1 MRCLAILAL
10 AATAACVHPDQ
21 QIVIPI
27 PPADVPSVYAHAASQ
42 APADRIGAIEQLAR
56 DPDPHA
62 ATYLLVLLARDVD
75 PSVRAAAANA
85 LAIRRDPNLDL
96 ALERAARADPD
107 PSVRAAAADAHAR
120 LYPFAKRAG
129 SAAGWAA
136 LCPGC
141 GQVYLGK
148 PAVGVAQF
156 LAAATFLGGGFFL
169 ARSGQTA
176 DNNSSISLNGPVPS
190 SRASAG
196 ILLLGAGQNT
206 WFYQVFDAYRDAR
219 VAQDDAGYK
228 HHISRETLDQLIA
241 APFTPS
247 VVASPWVWG
256 VVPLTLAAGIAV
268 SFVGPASSGTKPRS
282 IFDVHSINFWGADL
296 SRGAG
301 FAAGE
306 TYLAALFDPVGVGE
320 ESLFRGVVQTEMDER
335 LGPYG
340 GLAVASAI
348 FGGVHALNY
357 VGPGGDPKQALVAV
371 PFISVIGATLG
382 LAYLKTDYHLRTS
395 VAMHFWYDFLLST
408 AGFLVDPEH
417 QPFTVSYAMP
427 LSL

>member
-1 MRCLAILAL
+1 V
-10 AATAACVHPDQ
+10 AAAACVHPRQ
-21 QIVIPI
+21 QVIVPI
-27 PPADVPSVYAHAASQ
+27 APADVPSVYAHAAS
-42 APADRIGAIEQLAR
+42 PRPEDRIAALAALAR

-62 ATYLLVLLARDVD
+62 LQYLLVMLTRDVD
-75 PSVRAAAANA
+75 PTVRAAAASA
-85 LAIRRDPNLDL
+85 LADRRDPSFDP
-96 ALERAARADPD
+96 ALEAAAAHDRDPA
-107 PSVRAAAADAHAR
+107 VRAAADDAHAR
-120 LYPFAKRAG
+120 LYPFGRRAG

-141 GQVYLGK
+141 GQIYLGK
-148 PAVGVAQF
+148 PAVGIAQL
-156 LAAATFLGGGFFL
+156 LAAATFLGGGYFL
-169 ARSGQTA
+169 AKSGTTGG
-176 DNNSSISLNGPVPS
+176 NSLSLDGPVSS

-219 VAQDDAGYK
+219 VGQDDAGYK
-228 HHISRETLDQLIA
+228 HHISRETLDQLVA

-247 VVASPWVWG
+247 VISSPWVWG
-256 VVPLTLAAGIAV
+256 AVPLTLAAGIAV
-268 SFVGPASSGTKPRS
+268 SFIGHTSGAQPPS
-282 IFDVHSINFWGADL
+282 FFDVHSINFFGADL
-296 SRGAG
+296 SKGAG

-320 ESLFRGVVQTEMDER
+320 ESLFRGVIQTEMDER

-348 FGGVHALNY
+348 FGGAHALNY
-357 VGPGGDPKQALVAV
+357 VGPGQDPKQALVAV
-371 PFISVIGATLG
+371 PFIATIGATLG
-382 LAYLKTDYHLRTS
+382 LAYLRTDYHLRTS